1 MLVQAILIGLI
12 AMFVTFEWMFG
23 TNLGSRP
30 IITGMLVGLV
40 MGDLKTGIILGATLE
55 MVFIGSIT
63 LGAAVPPDVITGG
76 ILGAAFAIS
85 TGKGADVALALAFP
99 IATLYLVV
107 DNVLTLGILPF
118 FLHKADN
125 YIEKGDFKGME
136 RMHILGG
143 FVVKSLPRGIIC
155 AVAFYL
161 GTPVMNRVLEAIPE
175 FVQNGLVAAA
185 GFIPALGIA
194 LLAQMTS
201 NTAEQKNVIGK
212 KELRSIFL
220 RSLSL
225 EYSWNYERQQNM
237 GYCFA
242 MLPAIKKIYQ
252 KKEDQIAAAKRH
264 MEFFNTTPYISTAV
278 FGISTA
284 MEESN
289 ARNEDFDTS
298 SINNVKVVLMGPLA
312 GIGDSMFWG
321 TLRVIATGI
330 GTSLA
335 MQGSILGPLL
345 FWLIFNVPAFA
356 VRYIC
361 LKFGYKFGTS
371 FLNKIEE
378 SGMMPKL
385 TFGAAVLGLMVI
397 GAMIPSMI
405 TVNIA
410 GAIGSGDAAVKV
422 QEILDGIMPNLVPFA
437 MTLGIYGL
445 LQKKVKVSWIL
456 IVLMVVGIV
465 GALLGI
471 F

>member
-1 MLVQAILIGLI
+1 MIKLLRVDHRLLHGQVAMAWTQSLDSDCILIANDAVVNDNIRKTTMKLAKPNGVKLVMKNIEDSIAALNAGVTDKYKLFIVVESIEDAYRLAKGYAGIRSINLGGCKPKEDIVKTIYKTIPVTARDEEMLKELLNDGIEMRRKIMLVQAILIGLI

-185 GFIPALGIA
+185 GLIPALGIA
-194 LLAQMTS
+194 LLAQMILSKKTMVYFILGF
-201 NTAEQKNVIGK
+201 ALAAYLKIPMLGIAMMAGCLAVI
-212 KELRSIFL
+212 LV
-220 RSLSL
+220 
-225 EYSWNYERQQNM
+225 Q
-237 GYCFA
+237 
-242 MLPAIKKIYQ
+242 
-252 KKEDQIAAAKRH
+252 
-264 MEFFNTTPYISTAV
+264 
-278 FGISTA
+278 
-284 MEESN
+284 
-289 ARNEDFDTS
+289 
-298 SINNVKVVLMGPLA
+298 
-312 GIGDSMFWG
+312 
-321 TLRVIATGI
+321 
-330 GTSLA
+330 
-335 MQGSILGPLL
+335 MQGTQK
-345 FWLIFNVPAFA
+345 VA
-356 VRYIC
+356 
-361 LKFGYKFGTS
+361 
-371 FLNKIEE
+371 
-378 SGMMPKL
+378 
-385 TFGAAVLGLMVI
+385 
-397 GAMIPSMI
+397 
-405 TVNIA
+405 
-410 GAIGSGDAAVKV
+410 V
-422 QEILDGIMPNLVPFA
+422 QEVEDDDF
-437 MTLGIYGL
+437 
-445 LQKKVKVSWIL
+445 
-456 IVLMVVGIV
+456 
-465 GALLGI
+465 
-471 F
+471 